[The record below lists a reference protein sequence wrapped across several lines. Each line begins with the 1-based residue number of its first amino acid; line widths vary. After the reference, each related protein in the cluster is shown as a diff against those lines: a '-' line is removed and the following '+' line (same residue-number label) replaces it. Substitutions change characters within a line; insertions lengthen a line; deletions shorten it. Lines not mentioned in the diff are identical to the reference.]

1 MIGWLIVDLILIVIL
16 IALMVVISM
25 LFAKKEK
32 TQNKVLHEKEERI
45 KELEEK
51 LKKGNIWKRKNDLR

>member
-1 MIGWLIVDLILIVIL
+1 MTGWLIVDLILIVIL

-32 TQNKVLHEKEERI
+32 TQNKVLQEKEERI

-51 LKKGNIWKRKNDLR
+51 LKKGNI

>member
-1 MIGWLIVDLILIVIL
+1 MMGWLIVDLILIVIL

-32 TQNKVLHEKEERI
+32 IQNKVLHEKEERI

-51 LKKGNIWKRKNDLR
+51 LKKGNI

>member
-1 MIGWLIVDLILIVIL
+1 MIGWLIVDLILVVIL

-32 TQNKVLHEKEERI
+32 TQNKVLHEKEEII
-45 KELEEK
+45 KGLEEK
-51 LKKGNIWKRKNDLR
+51 LKKGNI

>member
-1 MIGWLIVDLILIVIL
+1 MMGWLIVDLILIVIL
-16 IALMVVISM
+16 IALMVIISM

-32 TQNKVLHEKEERI
+32 EQNKVLHEKEERI

-51 LKKGNIWKRKNDLR
+51 LKKGNI

>member
-1 MIGWLIVDLILIVIL
+1 MGWLIVDLILIVIL

-32 TQNKVLHEKEERI
+32 AQNKVLHEKEERI

-51 LKKGNIWKRKNDLR
+51 LKKGNIWKRKKDLR